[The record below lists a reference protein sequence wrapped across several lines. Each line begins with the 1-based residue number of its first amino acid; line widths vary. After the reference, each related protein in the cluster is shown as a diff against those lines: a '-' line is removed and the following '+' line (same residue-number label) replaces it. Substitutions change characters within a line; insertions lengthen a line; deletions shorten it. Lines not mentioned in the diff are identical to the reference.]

1 MPAALHQSADIRPSN
16 LLVLNGNA
24 FFVDAYV
31 SGVLHVPD
39 LSMEG
44 AMPSQLALVQGY
56 WGDTQGAVQTGLTD
70 LLSKI
75 RIWGIRES
83 TGYANHKG
91 CPTWFVLGQRLFYTK
106 EDFYGFQDDLC
117 YNGDAKCR
125 GRAPGFR
132 LPTGKDDFNMAL
144 SAAAPWVNFYGNTPK
159 SIDYPRKTMYQLLSD
174 TARRYPQNIAYVFM
188 GKETDYTT
196 FLRRVDLAAKAFVA
210 MGIHRGDR
218 VTICMPNSPQGL
230 DCFYA
235 LNRIGA
241 IPNMIHPLSA
251 PHEIAFYLNASH
263 SKAIVTLDQFYYKVE
278 QILPDLHDTCRII
291 IAKIRDEL
299 PGVKKALFPL
309 TKTAR
314 SVQKLPKTGYILWN
328 DFLNVGRR
336 SKKELPPDEGKY
348 DDCGAILYSGGTTG
362 TTKGIMLSNL
372 NFNALGLQTIAASGY
387 TSVAG
392 MKMLSIMPIFHGFGL
407 GIGIHTALIGGAT
420 CILVPQFSVKLYAEI
435 LKKQKPNLIPG
446 VPTLFEALLRADS
459 LDGVDLSFL
468 KGIFSGGDSL
478 SPELKKKVDQFL
490 KEHNCSEQIREGYGT
505 TECVTASC
513 LTPKDYAR
521 SGSIGVPFPDT
532 YYKIVKPGTTEE
544 LPANT
549 DGEICIS
556 GPTVMLGYMDNPEET
571 AQTLRR
577 HLEGRIWLHT
587 GDLGRMDQDGFVY
600 FRQRIKRMIITSG
613 YNVYPSQLE
622 NIIDGHDKVLLSCVI
637 GVKDPYRVQ
646 RVKAYVVPMPGIEP
660 TEELKEEILAYC
672 EKRIA
677 KYAMPREIEF
687 RTELPKT
694 LVGKVAYRV
703 LEEEANS
710 QMHPEGK

>member
-1 MPAALHQSADIRPSN
+1 M
-16 LLVLNGNA
+16 
-24 FFVDAYV
+24 
-31 SGVLHVPD
+31 
-39 LSMEG
+39 
-44 AMPSQLALVQGY
+44 
-56 WGDTQGAVQTGLTD
+56 
-70 LLSKI
+70 
-75 RIWGIRES
+75 
-83 TGYANHKG
+83 
-91 CPTWFVLGQRLFYTK
+91 
-106 EDFYGFQDDLC
+106 
-117 YNGDAKCR
+117 
-125 GRAPGFR
+125 
-132 LPTGKDDFNMAL
+132 
-144 SAAAPWVNFYGNTPK
+144 
-159 SIDYPRKTMYQLLSD
+159 
-174 TARRYPQNIAYVFM
+174 
-188 GKETDYTT
+188 
-196 FLRRVDLAAKAFVA
+196 
-210 MGIHRGDR
+210 
-218 VTICMPNSPQGL
+218 TICMPNSPQGV

-263 SKAIVTLDQFYYKVE
+263 SKAILTLDQFYYKVE

-291 IAKIRDEL
+291 IAKIQDEL
-299 PGVKKALFPL
+299 PGMKKALFPL

-328 DFLNVGRR
+328 DFLNAGRR

-407 GIGIHTALIGGAT
+407 GIGIHTSLIGGAT

-660 TEELKEEILAYC
+660 TEELKEELLSYC

-677 KYAMPREIEF
+677 KYAMPREVEF

-710 QMHPEGK
+710 QIQPEGK